1 MRAMMLGTALLLAA
15 LPAAAQGGPPP
26 GRGQGG
32 GMRGGPGGGMGMM
45 GMLAFDP
52 PSGDSLQ
59 RRFGLTDQ
67 VKISV
72 DGLRSEY
79 LEKAVPLRRRL
90 EELRPQMMA
99 AMDGKLPQDSLDVLR
114 NQMRPMM
121 MALRDTRDAYVR
133 GMRGVLEAEQF
144 AKLEPEIRGP
154 QMGGGQG
161 RGPGAGPGP
170 QPGRP

>member
-26 GRGQGG
+26 GRGMGG
-32 GMRGGPGGGMGMM
+32 GQGGGMGMM

-79 LEKAVPLRRRL
+79 LEKAVPLRRRI

-99 AMDGKLPQDSLDVLR
+99 AMNGTLPQDSVEILR

-121 MALRDTRDAYVR
+121 MAMRDTRDAYVR
-133 GMRGVLEAEQF
+133 GMRGVLDPEQF

-170 QPGRP
+170 GAGRP